1 MTKQIHAFLRRHME
15 SFVDANGVKHDGPS
29 LHGIA
34 QAQYLGRSEIQVYRG
49 LGDVLFYTSPRY
61 RTQIAAQIMA
71 QTAGLDPTYTIVP
84 ELDTV
89 RRSKAYKSAMEVA
102 TEGQGEDGIV
112 AYCMNPD
119 NNING
124 DHETE
129 TPGQLGE
136 RYLSHVHTLP
146 RHFESLEDG
155 QQMRIESLA
164 HEPGLTAVV
173 MSLMNLRKYDEGMFK
188 GAARTAEPIHFTFE
202 YSGRGDII
210 AAKMQYRDIQRTGTL
225 RL

>member
-29 LHGIA
+29 LHGIK
-34 QAQYLGRSEIQVYRG
+34 QARYLGEGIAEYRG
-49 LGDVLFYTSPRY
+49 LGTVVFYTSPRY

-71 QTAGLDPTYTIVP
+71 QTAGLEPTYTIVP
-84 ELDTV
+84 ALDTM
-89 RRSKAYKSAMEVA
+89 RRSKPYETALKA
-102 TEGQGEDGIV
+102 TTKGQGEDGIV

-119 NNING
+119 NLIQG
-124 DHETE
+124 DDETE
-129 TPGQLGE
+129 TPEQLGE
-136 RYLSHVHTLP
+136 RYIGHIHTLP
-146 RHFESLEDG
+146 NQFDVLEDG
-155 QQMRIESLA
+155 QQIRIESLA

-173 MSLMNLRKYDEGMFK
+173 MKLMNIRKYDEAMFK

-202 YSGRGDII
+202 YSGKGNVI
-210 AAKMQYRDIQRTGTL
+210 AAKMQYRDIQRTETL